1 MPIKDIDYL
10 IHGGLPLRR
19 LRKPI
24 QDRITKAKPVS
35 QPNPSRTLMKDVV
48 PALTREDFLRSW
60 REDRAE
66 LVKVKEE
73 KDKLFQQNKKL
84 RNIMHTTYSKDW
96 PEKVSALLKENKDDK
111 TKT

>member
-73 KDKLFQQNKKL
+73 KEKIVKERDKLKKA
-84 RNIMHTTYSKDW
+84 MQTTYSRDW
-96 PEKVSALLKENKDDK
+96 PAQVSAILKEGKDEK
-111 TKT
+111 EKK